1 MENVSVEWK
10 ALHEQD
16 LLPENFVKITYRVTE
31 PGLNDTYSTATNG
44 EAVYSDTS
52 DLSNTE
58 GMIKYATLEPG
69 IWMLDGSCYLLP
81 DEAPYGDNK
90 FVSSEFCDNDGYFT
104 VNPVITFLWESVHAS
119 IIPGITVQWSAL
131 FDEYPIEFI
140 VRVKNGDTVINTF
153 ENTLNDSALNVI
165 MTDIQ
170 NFNKVEVEIK
180 RWNIPNH
187 RARMEQLFVGI
198 INTYTKD
205 NIMSFSATDSVD
217 VLSGELPEQSV
228 TFVLDNTE
236 NQWNPINP
244 QGLTKYLSE
253 QQSVEIRYGMSID
266 GNVEW
271 IDGGLLY
278 LAEWSTPTNGIEASF
293 TAKNILS
300 FMDVPYTGTR
310 TGTLYDIAVA
320 AIGQIDLPDYAT
332 YQFDV
337 TLATVSIDFSADTN
351 DYSVAEILQMV
362 ANAGQCIIY
371 QDRKG
376 CLRIEPMQSELSDY
390 TIGKQW
396 LYSWLEVSLS
406 KKLRNVIVNNGLAV
420 VNNDVDGAEQTVD
433 NPLITTE
440 ELARVVGEWTMSML
454 KGRTTVS
461 GEFRPDVRLSAG
473 DIITTENQF
482 SESGNKIVVTSIKY
496 DFDGG
501 FKGTIEGRVIE

>member
-1 MENVSVEWK
+1 MEIVSQAWK
-10 ALHEQD
+10 DAQQLD
-16 LLPENFVKITYRVTE
+16 LLPENFLKIIYRVTE
-31 PGLNDTYSTATNG
+31 PGLNDTYSTETNG
-44 EAVYSDTS
+44 EAVYSDIS

-104 VNPVITFLWESVHAS
+104 VNPVITLLWESVHS
-119 IIPGITVQWSAL
+119 TVIPGITIQWSAL

-140 VRVKNGDTVINTF
+140 VRVKIGDTVINTF
-153 ENTLNDSALNVI
+153 ESTENNSALTVI

-300 FMDVPYTGTR
+300 FMDIPYTGTR

-320 AIGQIDLPDYAT
+320 AIGQVDLPDYAT

-337 TLATVSIDFSADTN
+337 ALATVSIDFSADTN
-351 DYSVAEILQMV
+351 DYTVAEILQMV
-362 ANAGQCIIY
+362 ANAGKCIMY
-371 QDRKG
+371 QNRTG

-390 TIGKQW
+390 VIGKQL
-396 LYSWLEVSLS
+396 LYSWPEVSLS
-406 KKLRNVIVNNGLAV
+406 KKLRNVIVNNGQATIG
-420 VNNDVDGAEQTVD
+420 NSVDGADQTVD
-433 NPLITTE
+433 NPLITAE
-440 ELARVVGEWTMSML
+440 ELARAVGEWTMNML

-461 GEFRPDVRLSAG
+461 GEFRPDTRLSAG
-473 DIITTENQF
+473 DIITADNQF

-501 FKGTIEGRVIE
+501 FKGSFEGRVIE

>member
-1 MENVSVEWK
+1 MEIVSQAWK
-10 ALHEQD
+10 DAQQLD

-31 PGLNDTYSTATNG
+31 PGLNDTYSTETNG
-44 EAVYSDTS
+44 EAAYSDIS
-52 DLSNTE
+52 DLSNVD
-58 GMIKYATLEPG
+58 GMYRYATLEPG

-104 VNPVITFLWESVHAS
+104 ANPVITLLWESAHAS
-119 IIPGITVQWSAL
+119 IIPGITVQWSKL

-153 ENTLNDSALNVI
+153 ENRQNGSALNVI

-170 NFNKVEVEIK
+170 NFDRVEIEIV

-253 QQSVEIRYGMSID
+253 RQSVEIRYGMSID

-300 FMDVPYTGTR
+300 FMDIPYTGTR
-310 TGTLYDIAVA
+310 SGTLYDIAVA
-320 AIGQIDLPDYAT
+320 AIGQVDLPDYAT

-337 TLATVSIDFSADTN
+337 ALATVSIDFSADTN

-362 ANAGQCIIY
+362 ANAGKCIMY
-371 QDRKG
+371 QNRKG
-376 CLRIEPMQSELSDY
+376 CLKIEPMQSELSDY
-390 TIGKQW
+390 VIGKQL
-396 LYSWLEVSLS
+396 LYSWPEVSLS
-406 KKLRNVIVNNGLAV
+406 KKLRNVIVNNGQATFA
-420 VNNDVDGAEQTVD
+420 NGIDGADQTVD
-433 NPLITTE
+433 NPLITTK
-440 ELARVVGEWTMSML
+440 ELAQAVGEWTANIL
-454 KGRTTVS
+454 GGRTTLS
-461 GEFRPDVRLSAG
+461 GDFRPDTRLSAG
-473 DIITTENQF
+473 DIITADNQF
-482 SESGNKIVVTSIKY
+482 SEGGNKIVVTSIKY

-501 FKGTIEGRVIE
+501 FKGTVEGRVIE

>member
-1 MENVSVEWK
+1 MEIVSQAWK
-10 ALHEQD
+10 DAQQLD
-16 LLPENFVKITYRVTE
+16 LLPESFVKITYRVTE

-44 EAVYSDTS
+44 EAVYSDIS

-104 VNPVITFLWESVHAS
+104 ANPVITLLWESVHS
-119 IIPGITVQWSAL
+119 TVIPGITVQWSAL
-131 FDEYPIEFI
+131 FDEYPIEFA
-140 VRVKNGDTVINTF
+140 VRVMNGDTVINTF
-153 ENTLNDSALNVI
+153 ENTQNDSALNVI

-187 RARMEQLFVGI
+187 RARMEQLFAGI
-198 INTYTKD
+198 IKNYSKD
-205 NIMSFSATDSVD
+205 DIMSFSSTDSID
-217 VLSGELPEQSV
+217 ILSGELPEQSI
-228 TFVLDNTE
+228 TFAVDNTE

-244 QGLTKYLSE
+244 QGLTKYMSE
-253 QQSVEIRYGMSID
+253 RQSIEIRYGMSID

-300 FMDVPYTGTR
+300 FMDVPYAGTR

-320 AIGQIDLPDYAT
+320 AIGQVDLPDYAT
-332 YQFDV
+332 YQFDI

-362 ANAGQCIIY
+362 ANAGKCIMY
-371 QDRKG
+371 QNRKG
-376 CLRIEPMQSELSDY
+376 CLKIEPMQSELSDY
-390 TIGKQW
+390 VIGKQL
-396 LYSWLEVSLS
+396 LYSWPEVNLS
-406 KKLRNVIVNNGLAV
+406 KKLRNVIVNNGQATIE
-420 VNNDVDGAEQTVD
+420 NSADGADQTVD

-440 ELARVVGEWTMSML
+440 ELAQAVCEWTMNML

-461 GEFRPDVRLSAG
+461 GEFRPDTRLSAG
-473 DIITTENQF
+473 DIITADNQF
-482 SESGNKIVVTSIKY
+482 SESRNKIVVTSIKY

-501 FKGTIEGRVIE
+501 FKGSFEGRVIE

>member
-1 MENVSVEWK
+1 MENVSQAWK
-10 ALHEQD
+10 DAQQLD

-44 EAVYSDTS
+44 EAVYSDIS

-58 GMIKYATLEPG
+58 EMIKYATLEPG

-104 VNPVITFLWESVHAS
+104 ANPVITLLWKSVHS
-119 IIPGITVQWSAL
+119 TVIPGITVQWSAL

-153 ENTLNDSALNVI
+153 ESTENNSALTVI

-170 NFNKVEVEIK
+170 NFDKVEVEIK

-187 RARMEQLFVGI
+187 RARMEQLFAGI
-198 INTYTKD
+198 IKNYSKD
-205 NIMSFSATDSVD
+205 DIMSFSSTDSID
-217 VLSGELPEQSV
+217 ILSGELPEQSI
-228 TFVLDNTE
+228 TFAVDNTE

-244 QGLTKYLSE
+244 QGLTKYMSE
-253 QQSVEIRYGMSID
+253 RQSIEIRYGMSID

-300 FMDVPYTGTR
+300 FMDIPYTGTR
-310 TGTLYDIAVA
+310 IGTLYDIAVA

-362 ANAGQCIIY
+362 ANAGKCIMY
-371 QDRKG
+371 QNRKG
-376 CLRIEPMQSELSDY
+376 CLKIEPMQSELSDY
-390 TIGKQW
+390 VIRKQL
-396 LYSWLEVSLS
+396 LYSWPEVNLS
-406 KKLRNVIVNNGLAV
+406 KKLRNVIVNNGQATIG
-420 VNNDVDGAEQTVD
+420 NNVDGADQTVD

-440 ELARVVGEWTMSML
+440 ELAQAVGEWTMNML
-454 KGRTTVS
+454 KGRTTLS
-461 GEFRPDVRLSAG
+461 GDFRPDTRLSAG
-473 DIITTENQF
+473 DIITADNQF

-501 FKGTIEGRVIE
+501 FKGSFEGRVIE

>member
-1 MENVSVEWK
+1 MEIVSQAWK
-10 ALHEQD
+10 DAHLLD
-16 LLPENFVKITYRVTE
+16 LLPESFVKITYRVTE

-44 EAVYSDTS
+44 EAIYSDTS

-90 FVSSEFCDNDGYFT
+90 FVSSEFCDDDGYFT
-104 VNPVITFLWESVHAS
+104 ANPVITLLWESVHS
-119 IIPGITVQWSAL
+119 TVIPGITVQWSAL
-131 FDEYPIEFI
+131 FDEYPIEFA
-140 VRVKNGDTVINTF
+140 VRVMNGDTVINTF
-153 ENTLNDSALNVI
+153 ENTQNDSALNVI

-170 NFNKVEVEIK
+170 NFDRVEIEIV

-244 QGLTKYLSE
+244 QGLTKYMSE
-253 QQSVEIRYGMSID
+253 RQSVEIRYGMSID

-310 TGTLYDIAVA
+310 IGTLYEIATA

-362 ANAGQCIIY
+362 ANAGKCIMY
-371 QDRKG
+371 QNRKG
-376 CLRIEPMQSELSDY
+376 CLKIEPMQSELSDY
-390 TIGKQW
+390 VIGKQL
-396 LYSWLEVSLS
+396 LYSWPEVSLS
-406 KKLRNVIVNNGLAV
+406 KKLRNVIVNNGQATIE
-420 VNNDVDGAEQTVD
+420 NSADGADQTVD

-440 ELARVVGEWTMSML
+440 ELAQAVGEWTMNML
-454 KGRTTVS
+454 KGRTTLS
-461 GEFRPDVRLSAG
+461 GDFRPDTRLSAG
-473 DIITTENQF
+473 DIITADNQF

-501 FKGTIEGRVIE
+501 FGGSFEGRVIE

>member
-1 MENVSVEWK
+1 MEIVSQAWK
-10 ALHEQD
+10 DAQRLD
-16 LLPENFVKITYRVTE
+16 LLPENFLKIIYKVTE
-31 PGLNDTYSTATNG
+31 PGLNDTYSMETNG
-44 EAVYSDTS
+44 EAVYSDIS

-104 VNPVITFLWESVHAS
+104 ANPVITLLWESVHS
-119 IIPGITVQWSAL
+119 TVIPGITVQWSAL
-131 FDEYPIEFI
+131 FNEYPIEFT
-140 VRVKNGDTVINTF
+140 VRVMSDDTVINTF
-153 ENTLNDSALNVI
+153 ESTENNSALTVI

-170 NFNKVEVEIK
+170 NFNKVEVEIV

-217 VLSGELPEQSV
+217 ILSGELPEQNA
-228 TFVLDNTE
+228 TFVLDNIE

-300 FMDVPYTGTR
+300 FMDAPYTGTR
-310 TGTLYDIAVA
+310 IGTLYEIATA

-332 YQFDV
+332 YQFDI

-362 ANAGQCIIY
+362 ANAGKCIMY

-376 CLRIEPMQSELSDY
+376 CLKIEPMQSELSDY
-390 TIGKQW
+390 VIGKQL
-396 LYSWLEVSLS
+396 LYSWPEVNLS
-406 KKLRNVIVNNGLAV
+406 KKLRNVIVNNGQATV
-420 VNNDVDGAEQTVD
+420 ANGIDGADQTVD

-440 ELARVVGEWTMSML
+440 ELAQAVGEWTMNML
-454 KGRTTVS
+454 KGRTTLS
-461 GEFRPDVRLSAG
+461 GDFRPDTRLSAG
-473 DIITTENQF
+473 DIITADNQF

-501 FKGTIEGRVIE
+501 FKGSFEGRVIE

>member
-16 LLPENFVKITYRVTE
+16 LLPENFIKITYRVTE

-44 EAVYSDTS
+44 EAVYSDIS
-52 DLSNTE
+52 DLSNAD
-58 GMIKYATLEPG
+58 GMYRYATLEPG

-90 FVSSEFCDNDGYFT
+90 FVSSEFCDNDGYFS
-104 VNPVITFLWESVHAS
+104 VNPVITLLWESVHAS
-119 IIPGITVQWSAL
+119 IIPGITVQWSKL

-140 VRVKNGDTVINTF
+140 VRVKNGDAVINTF
-153 ENTLNDSALNVI
+153 ENTQNDSALNVI

-170 NFNKVEVEIK
+170 NFDRVEIEIV

-244 QGLTKYLSE
+244 QGFTKYMSE
-253 QQSVEIRYGMSID
+253 QQAIEIKYGMSVA

-320 AIGQIDLPDYAT
+320 AIGQVDLPDYAT

-337 TLATVSIDFSADTN
+337 ALTTVNIDFSADTS

-362 ANAGQCIIY
+362 ANAGKCIMY

-390 TIGKQW
+390 VIGKQL
-396 LYSWLEVSLS
+396 LYSWPEVSLS
-406 KKLRNVIVNNGLAV
+406 KKLRNVIVNNGQTTIE
-420 VNNDVDGAEQTVD
+420 NGIEGADQTVD

-440 ELARVVGEWTMSML
+440 ELARAVGEWTMNVL

-461 GEFRPDVRLSAG
+461 GEFRPDTRLSAG
-473 DIITTENQF
+473 DIITVDNQF

-501 FKGTIEGRVIE
+501 FKGSFEGRVIE

>member
-1 MENVSVEWK
+1 MEIVSQAWK
-10 ALHEQD
+10 DAQQLD
-16 LLPENFVKITYRVTE
+16 LLPENFLKITYRVTE
-31 PGLNDTYSTATNG
+31 PGLNDTYSVSDNG
-44 EAVYSDTS
+44 EAIYSDVS
-52 DLSNTE
+52 DLSNAD

-69 IWMLDGSCYLLP
+69 VWMLDGSCYLLP
-81 DEAPYGDNK
+81 DKAPYGDNK
-90 FVSSEFCDNDGYFT
+90 FVSSEFCDSNGYFT
-104 VNPVITFLWESVHAS
+104 ANPIITLLWESVRAS
-119 IIPGITVQWSAL
+119 VIPGITVQWSAL
-131 FDEYPIEFI
+131 FGEYPIEFA
-140 VRVKNGDTVINTF
+140 VRVMNNDTVINTF
-153 ENTLNDSALNVI
+153 ENTENDSAINVI

-170 NFNKVEVEIK
+170 NFNKVEIEIK

-205 NIMSFSATDSVD
+205 NIMSFSSVDSVD
-217 VLSGELPEQSV
+217 VLSGELPEQST
-228 TFVLDNTE
+228 TFVLDNTD

-244 QGLTKYLSE
+244 QGLTKYMSE
-253 QQSVEIRYGMSID
+253 QQNIEVKYGMSVD

-293 TAKNILS
+293 TAKNVLS

-310 TGTLYDIAVA
+310 TGTLYDIAIA

-337 TLATVSIDFSADTN
+337 KLATISVDFSEDTN
-351 DYSVAEILQMV
+351 DYTVAEILQMV
-362 ANAGQCIIY
+362 ANAGQCVIY

-390 TIGKQW
+390 IIGKQW

-406 KKLRNVIVNNGLAV
+406 KKLRNVIVNNGQAMFESGS
-420 VNNDVDGAEQTVD
+420 DGADQTVD
-433 NPLITTE
+433 NPIITTS
-440 ELARVVGEWTMSML
+440 ELAQAVGEWTMNML

-473 DIITTENQF
+473 DIITAENQF
-482 SESGNKIVVTSIKY
+482 SENGNKIVVTSIKY

>member
-1 MENVSVEWK
+1 MENVSQAWK
-10 ALHEQD
+10 EAHLLD

-31 PGLNDTYSTATNG
+31 PGLNDTYRTETNG
-44 EAVYSDTS
+44 EAVYSDIS
-52 DLSNTE
+52 DLSNAD
-58 GMIKYATLEPG
+58 GMYRYATLEPG

-81 DEAPYGDNK
+81 DKAPYGDNK
-90 FVSSEFCDNDGYFT
+90 FVSSEFCDNDGYFS
-104 VNPVITFLWESVHAS
+104 VNPVITLLWESVHAS

-131 FDEYPIEFI
+131 FNEYPIEYEI
-140 VRVKNGDTVINTF
+140 RVMNGDTIVNTF
-153 ENTLNDSALNVI
+153 VNTENDSALNVI

-170 NFNKVEVEIK
+170 NFSKIEIEIK

-198 INTYTKD
+198 INIYTKD
-205 NIMSFSATDSVD
+205 DIMSFSATDSVD
-217 VLSGELPEQSV
+217 VLSGSLPEQSA

-244 QGLTKYLSE
+244 QGLTKYMSE
-253 QQSVEIRYGMSID
+253 QQAIEIKYGMSVA

-300 FMDVPYTGTR
+300 FMDVPYTGLR

-332 YQFDV
+332 YQFD
-337 TLATVSIDFSADTN
+337 TVLSTINIDFSADTS

-362 ANAGQCIIY
+362 ANAGKCIMY
-371 QDRKG
+371 QNRKG

-390 TIGKQW
+390 VIGKQL
-396 LYSWLEVSLS
+396 LYSWPEVSLS
-406 KKLRNVIVNNGLAV
+406 KKLRNVIVNNGQATIE
-420 VNNDVDGAEQTVD
+420 NSIEGADQTVD

-440 ELARVVGEWTMSML
+440 ELARAVGEWTMNML

-461 GEFRPDVRLSAG
+461 GEFRPDTRLSAG
-473 DIITTENQF
+473 DIITVENQF

-501 FKGTIEGRVIE
+501 FKGSFEGRVIE

>member
-16 LLPENFVKITYRVTE
+16 LLPENFIKITYRVTE
-31 PGLNDTYSTATNG
+31 PGLNDTYSTETNG
-44 EAVYSDTS
+44 ETVYSDIS

-104 VNPVITFLWESVHAS
+104 VNPVITLLWESVHAS
-119 IIPGITVQWSAL
+119 IIPGITVQWSEL

-153 ENTLNDSALNVI
+153 ENTQNDSALTVI

-187 RARMEQLFVGI
+187 RARMEQIFVGI

-217 VLSGELPEQSV
+217 ILSGELPEQNA
-228 TFVLDNTE
+228 TFVLDNIE
-236 NQWNPINP
+236 NQWDPINP
-244 QGLTKYLSE
+244 QGLTKYMSE
-253 QQSVEIRYGMSID
+253 RQSVEIRYGMSID

-293 TAKNILS
+293 TAKNVLS

-310 TGTLYDIAVA
+310 IGTLYDIAVA

-332 YQFDV
+332 YQFDI

-362 ANAGQCIIY
+362 ANAGKCIMY
-371 QDRKG
+371 QNRKG
-376 CLRIEPMQSELSDY
+376 CLKIEPMQSELSDY
-390 TIGKQW
+390 VIGKQL
-396 LYSWLEVSLS
+396 LYSWPEVSLS
-406 KKLRNVIVNNGLAV
+406 KKLRNVIVNNGQATIK
-420 VNNDVDGAEQTVD
+420 NSVDGADQTVD

-440 ELARVVGEWTMSML
+440 ELAQAVGEWTMNML

-461 GEFRPDVRLSAG
+461 GEFRPDTRLSAG
-473 DIITTENQF
+473 DIITADNQF

-501 FKGTIEGRVIE
+501 FKGSFEGRVIE

>member
-1 MENVSVEWK
+1 MEIVSQAWK
-10 ALHEQD
+10 EAHLLD
-16 LLPENFVKITYRVTE
+16 LLPENFLKITYRVTE

-44 EAVYSDTS
+44 EAIYSDTS

-104 VNPVITFLWESVHAS
+104 ANPVITLLWESVHS
-119 IIPGITVQWSAL
+119 TVIPGITVQWSAL

-153 ENTLNDSALNVI
+153 ESTENNSALTVI

-198 INTYTKD
+198 IKNYSKD
-205 NIMSFSATDSVD
+205 DIMSFSSTDSID
-217 VLSGELPEQSV
+217 ILSGELPEQSI
-228 TFVLDNTE
+228 TFAVDNTE

-244 QGLTKYLSE
+244 QGLTKYMSE
-253 QQSVEIRYGMSID
+253 RQSVEIRYGMSID

-362 ANAGQCIIY
+362 ANAGKCIMY

-390 TIGKQW
+390 VIGKQL
-396 LYSWLEVSLS
+396 LYSWPEVSLS
-406 KKLRNVIVNNGLAV
+406 KKLRNVIVNNGQATIE
-420 VNNDVDGAEQTVD
+420 NSADGADQTVD

-440 ELARVVGEWTMSML
+440 ELAQSVGEWTMNML
-454 KGRTTVS
+454 KDRTTLS
-461 GEFRPDVRLSAG
+461 GEFRPDTRLSAG
-473 DIITTENQF
+473 DIITADNQF

-501 FKGTIEGRVIE
+501 FKGSFEGRVIE